1 MSKSLSITKN
11 HFPVDKLTGWDIP
24 IAQAQQRIQDLSFSI
39 KVFEQ
44 KKAAG
49 EPYLGSVGQ
58 LQSDS
63 ALIELA
69 TGTEAESVPA

>member
-1 MSKSLSITKN
+1 MSKSLSRTKK
-11 HFPVDKLTGWDIP
+11 HFPADKLTGWDIP
-24 IAQAQQRIQDLSFSI
+24 IAEAQQRIQDLNFSL
-39 KVFEQ
+39 KVFER

-49 EPYLGSVGQ
+49 ESYLGRVGQ

-69 TGTEAESVPA
+69 TGTDAR